1 MFSPDEIIV
10 EGLIYYNA
18 IEVYKE
24 VYFLS
29 FSDFFENDR
38 EIEDDDFKL
47 KITKLK
53 DNNTLFL
60 FDTSSLSQM
69 NVYPADIIQ
78 FQKYWELLDKLIEKD
93 LFYIP
98 TEVKKEMKEAPPK
111 VREWFEGLPDKNVID
126 TENMYHFMTIIEK
139 RYPRISYKNLK
150 NTKKYHADPH
160 LIAMAV
166 DIKTNMDLTPIIVTE
181 EGIKSGKIPFV
192 AKEYNISCIS
202 ILDLLVI
209 MGILNRRKP

>member
-78 FQKYWELLDKLIEKD
+78 FQKYWELLI
-93 LFYIP
+93 
-98 TEVKKEMKEAPPK
+98 
-111 VREWFEGLPDKNVID
+111 N
-126 TENMYHFMTIIEK
+126 
-139 RYPRISYKNLK
+139 
-150 NTKKYHADPH
+150 
-160 LIAMAV
+160 
-166 DIKTNMDLTPIIVTE
+166 
-181 EGIKSGKIPFV
+181 
-192 AKEYNISCIS
+192 
-202 ILDLLVI
+202 
-209 MGILNRRKP
+209 